1 MQKITCAILSRFIQ
15 HDNYNWNWY
24 DILKNGIIL
33 NGADVLCK
41 YLYNIQL
48 AITI

>member
-24 DILKNGIIL
+24 DILKNGITL
-33 NGADVLCK
+33 NGAEVLV
-41 YLYNIQL
+41 
-48 AITI
+48 